1 MPLPKRGRFSK
12 TPPKYDSHHDGM
24 NVAKPQ
30 LPTDSAEE
38 RRRKREQ
45 QRAAEDQALRK
56 EIDDAVR
63 QDDMAAFGKRYG
75 PLIIGGVVL
84 ALAAFAGFLYWDHRR
99 EQAME
104 QQSETLIAAIDQIEA
119 GNLSAASQQLDTL
132 SAGDGS
138 GAAAVAA
145 LLKAGIA
152 LENGN
157 PSSAAQQYA
166 AIADNGATPDE
177 LRDLARLRQVAVQYD
192 SMPPAQVVTALR
204 DLATPGSA
212 YFGSAGEMT
221 AMALL
226 DQGRNQEAGA
236 LFAEIATTDDVPET
250 IKSRARQMAGL
261 LGVDTIENVND
272 IVGGNAAPRPAAPTA
287 ATE

>member
-1 MPLPKRGRFSK
+1 M
-12 TPPKYDSHHDGM
+12 
-24 NVAKPQ
+24 AKPQ
-30 LPTDSAEE
+30 LPMDSAEE
-38 RRRKREQ
+38 RRRKREE
-45 QRAAEDQALRK
+45 QRAAETDALRK

-75 PLIIGGVVL
+75 PLLIGGLVL
-84 ALAAFAGFLYWDHRR
+84 ALAAFGGYLYWEHQR

-104 QQSETLIAAIDQIEA
+104 RQSESLIAAMDQIEA

-132 SAGDGS
+132 DASDGS
-138 GAAAVAA
+138 GAAASAA

-157 PSSAAQQYA
+157 PSSAAKQYA
-166 AIADNGATPDE
+166 AIADDGSAPEE
-177 LRDLARLRQVAVQYD
+177 LRNLARLRQVAVQYD
-192 SMPPAQVVTALR
+192 TMPPADVVTALR

-236 LFAEIATTDDVPET
+236 LFAEIATSEDVPET

-261 LGVDTIENVND
+261 LGVDTVENVNEL
-272 IVGGNAAPRPAAPTA
+272 IGATGGTASGQTVAPGAANQ
-287 ATE
+287 